1 MKEIIKKNWLF
12 LLIVLQ
18 PILDIVAYFQYDSK
32 IGTIAG
38 YIRLLLMVIIVFYAL
53 YKIPKKRNF
62 LILMGIIGI
71 YCILHIANGFR
82 VGYLSLAE
90 DVSYMAKVLQMPVL
104 GIAFCYLF
112 KNNSHKKQ
120 IINAFVVNFFVIIGT
135 TLIAHLTGT
144 GEYTY
149 KIYKVGYMGW
159 FANATSQ
166 SIIIVT
172 LVPFVLY
179 WISRKKNIFISFITE
194 ILSCLVLIANGTKAA
209 YLSIFIILGG
219 LIFFY
224 LLDYLLVRE
233 KCVKKEKSKMLLLSI
248 GFFVLMIGSV
258 IIYPI
263 TPRHLVDVSD
273 SGVRDVENQTIEE
286 KKQEISEKLTV
297 EEILADPQEK
307 EKLIECYKPLL
318 NERLVEKFGV
328 EAVLEEY
335 GWMPDSYTMADV
347 RLQKR
352 IYAKLLWEDS
362 DILTKLVGMEF
373 TQMKDSDLENDY
385 AAIYY
390 YYGYLGMGLYIL
402 FLIYFVIIVGVVLIK
417 KWKYVF
423 NEFNF
428 TLFMVYVLQL
438 GLAQFSGA
446 ILRRPNASIYL
457 ALVVALIFYQCQKAK
472 TEGE

>member
-1 MKEIIKKNWLF
+1 M
-12 LLIVLQ
+12 LIVLQ

-159 FANATSQ
+159 FANANSQ

-179 WISRKKNIFISFITE
+179 WISRKKNIFLSFITA

-248 GFFVLMIGSV
+248 GF
-258 IIYPI
+258 
-263 TPRHLVDVSD
+263 
-273 SGVRDVENQTIEE
+273 
-286 KKQEISEKLTV
+286 
-297 EEILADPQEK
+297 
-307 EKLIECYKPLL
+307 
-318 NERLVEKFGV
+318 
-328 EAVLEEY
+328 
-335 GWMPDSYTMADV
+335 
-347 RLQKR
+347 
-352 IYAKLLWEDS
+352 
-362 DILTKLVGMEF
+362 
-373 TQMKDSDLENDY
+373 
-385 AAIYY
+385 
-390 YYGYLGMGLYIL
+390 LY
-402 FLIYFVIIVGVVLIK
+402 
-417 KWKYVF
+417 
-423 NEFNF
+423 
-428 TLFMVYVLQL
+428 
-438 GLAQFSGA
+438 
-446 ILRRPNASIYL
+446 
-457 ALVVALIFYQCQKAK
+457 
-472 TEGE
+472 